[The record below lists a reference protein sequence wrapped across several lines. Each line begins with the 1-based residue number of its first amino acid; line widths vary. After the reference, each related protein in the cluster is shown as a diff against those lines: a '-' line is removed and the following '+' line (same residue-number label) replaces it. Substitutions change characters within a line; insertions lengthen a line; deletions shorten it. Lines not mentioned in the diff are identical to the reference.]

1 MYVSTE
7 VTLEPYINVDGAVEF
22 CSELPY
28 RDIVQEVDAADD
40 AAHSNKEEFPRGP
53 FTVDITNAVH
63 VHVSVYHETTLA
75 QIQTDAILCKQH
87 ATQSDISN
95 HFTSV
100 SGIR

>member
-40 AAHSNKEEFPRGP
+40 AAHSNKEEFPRGSP
-53 FTVDITNAVH
+53 G
-63 VHVSVYHETTLA
+63 
-75 QIQTDAILCKQH
+75 AIHCRHHQCS
-87 ATQSDISN
+87 ACACEC
-95 HFTSV
+95 V
-100 SGIR
+100 P